1 MNIDYLTSNMN
12 DLSIQDFKPLLPSI
26 WTFELINH
34 IQKDDLC
41 SINYC
46 YTGPLEQKDD
56 FIEYLKKIY
65 DFENNK
71 NQTNKT
77 FEYQFK

>member
-1 MNIDYLTSNMN
+1 M
-12 DLSIQDFKPLLPSI
+12 
-26 WTFELINH
+26 NH
-34 IQKDDLC
+34 IQNDGLC

-77 FEYQFK
+77 FEYQIK